1 MNKHALAI
9 LIGLALAGCNSES
22 NTNSTSQPQVKE
34 PVTAS
39 QPVVTPV
46 VHESVA
52 ASEMTPATVLQ
63 STVTDAQ
70 EVSQSAILPIS
81 PLKADDA
88 AYKSTGIP
96 DSVINVAPVNCTETF
111 QSVGKLQ
118 DAAEDLVSAIKD
130 KDNPTQPAANTTLC
144 LADGTYDDDLELKIS
159 GFKVA
164 AENPGQVTLKGGEVS
179 VAMGGQDSQFQGFI
193 LDGVKFDSAL
203 INTRL
208 SSSDICQDCRIS
220 EVSVLNAVGENEYGN
235 LVKVYGGGTLLDHN
249 IFSGKTIKNPM
260 VSLVREKG
268 LTPEHRAHKIVVY
281 KNYFANRP
289 PADGK
294 IYAGSKDND
303 YEAIRT
309 GLSETHGED
318 SNSFVVANLFENIQ
332 GEAEVISNKASHN
345 TISFNT
351 IRNSYGSL
359 TNRHGHANTIEN
371 NFIIGDGYPLAGG
384 IRIGDSDHQVNNNYI
399 EGARYLSSTHHGGI
413 VLLGSDSAT
422 KDGNGTGNGYQLVQD
437 VHVSHNTIVD
447 SVNSFNLDGGGKK
460 HQPNHVFIDH
470 NIVEQAIGPVF
481 KSSDR
486 GLPENSEIIG
496 NLFSGQQVA
505 DSDGIKQS
513 DLASQ
518 NRFESA
524 VLARGGDDNLFRPTV
539 DSPDLTVA
547 MQATQAL
554 NSVYD
559 MDGQLRSGT
568 TSIGADEVTDQSV
581 RTVKPLTFADVGPVN
596 YKVTKPAPIVVTAP
610 IKNSNFENWLT
621 DWDNGQG
628 DYYTVTGQNAFSG
641 QTLELANN
649 GSISQEVDVLPNH
662 HYELSAFVKGNYAL
676 SIDGKELT
684 KGEVS
689 GDQYKWVTAP
699 YDSESATS
707 VDLSLSIPEYVT
719 VKAPIADPDFTNY
732 YHKDAS
738 SWIIHEESGDVG
750 SSSDSAFTEKGSMR
764 LRFKLENDA
773 TNNFQDQPGV
783 SQVVDGLPTNTDVTF
798 SMYYCDKMHDD
809 SIASLGF
816 GAKTVAAKSL
826 QGKSLAS
833 KVVHN
838 KDLADAAKGTYKDCF
853 KQVSTTFN
861 TGDNGSVELF
871 ANLIIDPTLTSD
883 QVKANENY
891 TKGKLEVRIDH
902 FALTYQAKASDDLT
916 ANFDEVRLATRTD
929 QNTPKTDD

>member
-22 NTNSTSQPQVKE
+22 NTNATSQTQVKE

-39 QPVVTPV
+39 QPVVTESNTKTPEV
-46 VHESVA
+46 VKAPTTQSNEVVKAPTTTPAPTGIALIQPENQNDSIFESSGIPSGVV
-52 ASEMTPATVLQ
+52 MTP
-63 STVTDAQ
+63 S
-70 EVSQSAILPIS
+70 
-81 PLKADDA
+81 
-88 AYKSTGIP
+88 
-96 DSVINVAPVNCTETF
+96 VNCTETF
-111 QSVGKLQ
+111 QSVSKLQ
-118 DAAEDLVSAIKD
+118 DAAEDLVDALKD
-130 KDNPTQPAANTTLC
+130 EDNTTKPTANTTLC
-144 LADGTYDDDLELKIS
+144 LADGTYDKDLELKIS

-164 AENPGQVTLKGGEVS
+164 AEHPGQAILKGGEVS
-179 VAMGGQDSQFQGFI
+179 VAMGGEKSQFQGFV

-208 SSSDICQDCRIS
+208 SSSDICQDCRIT
-220 EVSVLNAVGENEYGN
+220 EVSVLNAVGENDYGN
-235 LVKVYGGGTLLDHN
+235 LVKVYGGGTWLDHN

-260 VSLVREKG
+260 VSLVREDG

-294 IYAGSKDND
+294 IYAGSSDND

-318 SNSFVVANLFENIQ
+318 SNSFVVGNLFENIQ

-359 TNRHGHANTIEN
+359 TNRHGHGNTIEN
-371 NFIIGDGYPLAGG
+371 NFILGEGYPLAGG

-413 VLLGSDSAT
+413 VLLGSDSDQ

-447 SVNSFNLDGGGKK
+447 SVNSFNLDGGGKS

-486 GLPENSEIIG
+486 GLPGNSEIIG

-524 VLARGGDDNLFRPTV
+524 VLARGVDHLFRPTSN
-539 DSPDLTVA
+539 SPDLTVA
-547 MQATQAL
+547 TQGDYQTL
-554 NSVYD
+554 NPIYD
-559 MDGQLRSGT
+559 MDGQQRSAT
-568 TSIGADEVTDQSV
+568 TTIGADEPNASEIK
-581 RTVKPLTFADVGPVN
+581 VKPLTFADVGPVS
-596 YKVTKPAPIVVTAP
+596 YKITKPAPIVITAP
-610 IKNSNFENWLT
+610 IENSNFEKGLDSWTNAK
-621 DWDNGQG
+621 G
-628 DYYTVTGQNAFSG
+628 DTQVVTGPHAFSG
-641 QTLELANN
+641 QTLELTNN
-649 GSISQEVDVLPNH
+649 GSISQQFAVLPDH

-684 KGEVS
+684 KGDVS
-689 GDQYKWVTAP
+689 GEQYKWVTVP

-707 VDLSLSIPEYVT
+707 VDLSLSIPENVT
-719 VKAPIADPDFTNY
+719 VTAPIANADFNNKSMDHWTKHIEGGY
-732 YHKDAS
+732 ID
-738 SWIIHEESGDVG
+738 
-750 SSSDSAFTEKGSMR
+750 SSSDSAFSTKGSVR
-764 LRFKLENDA
+764 LRFKHSDDA
-773 TNNFQDQPGV
+773 TNDFTTHPSI

-798 SMYYCDKMHDD
+798 SMYYCDKMGND
-809 SIASLGF
+809 SIASLDF
-816 GAKTVAAKSL
+816 GAKTKAAQSL
-826 QGKSLAS
+826 QGTTIAHS
-833 KVVHN
+833 VVHN
-838 KDLADAAKGTYKDCF
+838 KDLANAPKGTYKDCF
-853 KQVSTTFN
+853 KEVSQTFN
-861 TGDNGSVELF
+861 TKNNSSVEIF
-871 ANLIIDPTLTSD
+871 ANLIVEADKAQSNKYYNETGSD
-883 QVKANENY
+883 EG
-891 TKGKLEVRIDH
+891 GKLEVRVDH
-902 FALTYQAKASDDLT
+902 FALTYQAKAGDDLT

-929 QNTPKTDD
+929 QNAPKN